1 MSITEFF
8 DAAYGGCDRYWWQTG
23 LRYSADPLDHR
34 TSLLTQ
40 TVLRLIAS
48 KGPGRVLDLGAGEG
62 ADVIRLARLGYHAD
76 AVEISSAGA
85 QKIEKF
91 ASDEGVAHRVKVH
104 HTDVY
109 DFTPDG
115 SYDIVISN
123 GLLHYIKDKERIVRL
138 MRDATHPGGLNVI
151 SLWSTFSA
159 LPPCHDIVPTYP
171 DDEDGIVARLYEDWA
186 AELLYLER
194 DKSETAHS
202 DLPVH
207 RHSHIKLIA
216 RRP

>member
-1 MSITEFF
+1 
-8 DAAYGGCDRYWWQTG
+8 
-23 LRYSADPLDHR
+23 
-34 TSLLTQ
+34 LLTQ
-40 TVLRLIAS
+40 TALRLIAS
-48 KGPGRVLDLGAGEG
+48 KSPGRVLDLGAGEG

-91 ASDEGVAHRVKVH
+91 ASDEGVAHRIKVH
-104 HTDVY
+104 HMDVR
-109 DFTPDG
+109 DFTPEG

-138 MRDATHPGGLNVI
+138 MRDATRTGGLNVI
-151 SLWSTFSA
+151 SLWSTFSP

-171 DDEDGIVARLYEDWA
+171 DDEDGIVARLYEDWP

-202 DLPVH
+202 DLPFH